1 MTKVR
6 LALYDEIEWTTGL
19 LAALEDFS
27 DQDDDRLGVSLQ
39 NLRDAIRQEIEYAK
53 ERILLLLALLH
64 PTPAILNLL
73 NHFAL
78 TTKEEREE
86 MAKIVDGILSGELR
100 TLCLPLFQKISTSEQ
115 LVRLRPHFLP
125 PLLSFRDRLH
135 DLLKTPPGEATD
147 WTRASTA
154 YVVGYFGDSSSVDL
168 LIPLLSDYD
177 TIVRETA
184 IWALGRILSPEEA
197 ARLMRDSVN
206 DPVPSVARMARFV
219 VDGTGRPFF

>member
-1 MTKVR
+1 M
-6 LALYDEIEWTTGL
+6 
-19 LAALEDFS
+19 
-27 DQDDDRLGVSLQ
+27 
-39 NLRDAIRQEIEYAK
+39 
-53 ERILLLLALLH
+53 
-64 PTPAILNLL
+64 
-73 NHFAL
+73 
-78 TTKEEREE
+78 
-86 MAKIVDGILSGELR
+86 
-100 TLCLPLFQKISTSEQ
+100 CLPLFQKISTSEQ